1 MVAIAV
7 SMVMAM
13 CRIFCQIVFVS
24 ISRLV
29 LVDVF
34 FFLGTDFSLRS
45 RNFADYTD
53 FMSLCIR
60 IVPIIWMTR
69 RINKSASSKLAE
81 GFVKQR
87 TGSV

>member
-7 SMVMAM
+7 SMVMAI

-45 RNFADYTD
+45 RNFADYAD
-53 FMSLCIR
+53 FHL
-60 IVPIIWMTR
+60 
-69 RINKSASSKLAE
+69 
-81 GFVKQR
+81 FVYTNR
-87 TGSV
+87 SDYLDDTEN